1 MKWSSQQRS
10 MKASQQKL
18 WRLLFQEQV
27 LAHEISEISD
37 KVSTLRNS
45 NNLIVDNVNTL
56 SATTF
61 LSIGAKR
68 WLFFYQGKII
78 FRRKML

>member
-1 MKWSSQQRS
+1 MQWGRNDDTHESTIKIVEITS
-10 MKASQQKL
+10 KI
-18 WRLLFQEQV
+18 EI